1 MDGGANFGGGMP
13 QQPVPPAGIPYREAM
28 ISDRPGW
35 LARLL
40 GAKFR
45 EDRGYRMKWGEFS
58 WKWGIA
64 FDLINWEEERDWSLH
79 LQTIYGNAYIKLP
92 FLPKRTPPSLEH
104 LEHWGFCWTWDVD
117 NRGADIHCHWGERTK
132 IVHLPW
138 HPGSAVRWDMLCA
151 DGVWRKIVHSYNR
164 KEGDPEP
171 ATEVHPYRYVKRDGT
186 VQNVNAVIHVREMEW
201 RWAIVRL
208 LQLPLR
214 GHVIRSIDIEFTS
227 DEAGFDGVGERA
239 GSWKGG
245 TIGCGYEMRR
255 GETPLECL
263 RRMQRDR
270 KF

>member
-28 ISDRPGW
+28 ISDRPGR

-45 EDRGYRMKWGEFS
+45 EDRGYRMKWGE
-58 WKWGIA
+58 WTWRWGVWL
-64 FDLINWEEERDWSLH
+64 DLINWREDSDWSLH
-79 LQTIYGNAYIKLP
+79 IGFVYGSAFIKLP
-92 FLPKRTPPSLEH
+92 FLPAREPKDIMD
-104 LEHWGFCWTWDVD
+104 HWGFSWSWSIDD
-117 NRGADIHCHWGERTK
+117 RGADIHCHWGERTK

-138 HPGSAVRWDMLCA
+138 HPGSCVRWEMLCE
-151 DGVWRKIVHSYNR
+151 DGHWWPHKGSWERGERDRK
-164 KEGDPEP
+164 P
-171 ATEVHPYRYVKRDGT
+171 ATETHPYRYVLRDGT
-186 VQNVNAVIHVREMEW
+186 VQNVNATIQVNEMEW

-208 LQLPLR
+208 LGLPLR
-214 GHVIRSIDIEFTS
+214 GHVVRSIDVTFTS